1 MLVKDM
7 KKLPADFP
15 FEIQSYCQQRT
26 KCENKDTS
34 HWHNFFEITYVDE
47 GNARYEVNGHI
58 YDVESGDVIL
68 FNNSESHKW
77 EVLTEEVRLTVLM
90 FSSDIISDGSRMLD
104 MDYLVPF
111 LERGNNFEN
120 WIPGREKFTKDIK
133 ALLDEISEEDWR
145 GQAGNRLMIKAD
157 ILKILTLLV
166 RYYERAN
173 SRIEFFAGKKDS
185 VRRIEQAF
193 TFIKKNYGKKIT
205 LEETAATVCMSPNY
219 FSGYFKKTAGCSF
232 QEYLTKIR
240 MEKAKEMLHH
250 SSDGILEI
258 AQECGVSNTANFYR
272 LYKKYYGIAPGE
284 ERHRQAI

>member
-1 MLVKDM
+1 M

>member
-47 GNARYEVNGHI
+47 GKARYEVNGHI

-104 MDYLVPF
+104 MDYLMPF

-120 WIPGREKFTKDIK
+120 WIPGRERFTKDIK

-145 GQAGNRLMIKAD
+145 GQVGSRLMIKAD

-166 RYYERAN
+166 RYYEHAN

-250 SSDGILEI
+250 SSEGILEI

>member
-1 MLVKDM
+1 M

-26 KCENKDTS
+26 KCENKNTS

-133 ALLDEISEEDWR
+133 ALLDEISEEDWG

>member
-1 MLVKDM
+1 M

-120 WIPGREKFTKDIK
+120 WIPGRERFTKDIK

-145 GQAGNRLMIKAD
+145 GQVGSRLMIKAD

-250 SSDGILEI
+250 SSEGILEI

>member
-145 GQAGNRLMIKAD
+145 GQVGNRLMIKAD

-185 VRRIEQAF
+185 VRRIERAF

-250 SSDGILEI
+250 SSEGILEI